1 MDKTKNKTYK
11 IKKLKS
17 SVKYKNI
24 DLGKAI
30 SFDLAISSCVDRSN
44 NVNINDSNITV
55 KCKNGV
61 TQIHPSYCEKEITK
75 IGGYSI
81 ELLIKEITDSD
92 ELKSYQSL
100 SQFHYKGQELFGRTS
115 VLIATS
121 TTPYLPRVLGYIE
134 LATPF
139 YVNRPRA
146 NVLNAPFKHNG
157 IAWKEW
163 DKETTKKY
171 INTITRI
178 ARCVIYPEFRGV
190 GLGQILVDHAIK
202 FAKTRWQ
209 ISNYKPLFIEISA
222 DMLKYVPFAEKAG
235 MHYIGETEGNLN
247 RIHKDLSYLLSNHV
261 RVAEKQIV
269 SEHQMGIVEQQKSRL
284 RKALKLIEENGIT
297 IQDFLTKLEDLP
309 KSKKLK
315 DFAFFNGLV
324 SLPKPTYIKG
334 LDNIAEQ
341 FVVNQ
346 VRNLGNYKS
355 DFHERINI
363 SKLEEPIILNNLSI
377 SYNTK
382 IRRTQK
388 TQAIH
393 KAFSISPSDIESP
406 IINKL
411 SLEIKPGEIIFII
424 GSSGAGKT
432 TLLNFL
438 SKELL
443 KDKSAKISGDY
454 VFPKKYNPGVF
465 KDIASKKALVEVF
478 GDYDVTYALQLMGMV
493 GLSDAYVYLKRYEE
507 LSKGQQFRAQLA
519 QAINSRFNTLII
531 DEFCSNLDPVTSN
544 VIAYRLKKL
553 AKRLGITLIVGAAH
567 CDNFIHSLAPDRVLR
582 LSTAWDY
589 EIIEG
594 NRFANFYPKKQH
606 RLDVQTLR
614 CKENYLKKFIRGEKS
629 TTIRNGKSNL
639 KTGLVMLESQDISI
653 AAYITEIK
661 CKRFR
666 ELSNDDA
673 KNDGFK
679 SVKSLRMALK
689 RIYKKVHEDSMVSI
703 LSLSFLNFK

>member
-17 SVKYKNI
+17 SVKYKKI
-24 DLGKAI
+24 DLSKAI

-44 NVNINDSNITV
+44 KVVINDSNITV

-61 TQIHPSYCEKEITK
+61 TQIHPSYCKKEITK

-92 ELKSYQSL
+92 ELKSCQSL

-139 YVNRPRA
+139 YVNKPRA
-146 NVLNAPFKHNG
+146 EVLNAPFKHNG

-202 FAKTRWQ
+202 FAKSRWQ
-209 ISNYKPLFIEISA
+209 ISSYKPLFIEISA

-297 IQDFLTKLEDLP
+297 IQDFLAKLEDLP

-334 LDNIAEQ
+334 LDNISER

-346 VRNLGNYKS
+346 VRNLGSHKS

-377 SYNTK
+377 SYKTK

-438 SKELL
+438 SKDLL
-443 KDKSAKISGDY
+443 REKSVKISGNY

-478 GDYDVTYALQLMGMV
+478 GNYDVTYALQLMGMV

-519 QAINSRFNTLII
+519 QTINSRFNTLII

-544 VIAYRLKKL
+544 VIAYRLSKL
-553 AKRLGITLIVGAAH
+553 AKRLGITLIIGAAH
-567 CDNFIHSLAPDRVLR
+567 CDNFIHSLLPDRVLR

-594 NRFANFYPKKQH
+594 KQFANFYPKKQH
-606 RLDVQTLR
+606 LLDTQTLR
-614 CKENYLKKFIRGEKS
+614 FKKNYLAKFIRGEKT
-629 TTIRNGKSNL
+629 TTIRNGKSTL
-639 KTGLVMLESQDISI
+639 SLGLVLLESSNNCI
-653 AAYITEIK
+653 AAYITEVK
-661 CKRFR
+661 YRKFS
-666 ELSNDDA
+666 ELTLEDA

-679 SVKSLRMALK
+679 TLNSLRTAL
-689 RIYKKVHEDSMVSI
+689 RTIYNNIHEDSIVSI

>member
-1 MDKTKNKTYK
+1 MKGIKNRNFN

-17 SVKYKNI
+17 SVKYKKI
-24 DLGKAI
+24 DIGKDV
-30 SFDLAISSCVDRSN
+30 SFDLAISSCVDKSSKIT
-44 NVNINDSNITV
+44 INDSSVTV

-61 TQIHPSYCEKEITK
+61 VQIHPSYCQKEVTK

-92 ELKSYQSL
+92 EIRSYESL
-100 SQFHYKGQELFGRTS
+100 SQFHYKGQQLFGRTS

-121 TTPYLPRVLGYIE
+121 TTPYLPKVLGYIE

-139 YVNRPRA
+139 YVNKPRA
-146 NVLNAPFKHNG
+146 EILNAPFKHNG
-157 IAWKEW
+157 IAWEEW

-190 GLGQILVDHAIK
+190 GLGQILVDHAII
-202 FAKTRWQ
+202 FAKSRWQ

-247 RIHKDLSYLLSNHV
+247 RIHKDLSYLLTNHV
-261 RVAEKQIV
+261 RVAEKKIV

-297 IQDFLTKLEDLP
+297 IQEFLAKLEDLP

-334 LDNIAEQ
+334 LDTIAEE
-341 FVVNQ
+341 FVANQ
-346 VRNLGNYKS
+346 AKNLQRDES
-355 DFHERINI
+355 DFYKRINI
-363 SKLEEPIILNNLSI
+363 SKLEEPIVLNNLCI

-411 SLEIKPGEIIFII
+411 SIEIKPGEIILII

-438 SKELL
+438 SKKLL
-443 KDKSAKISGDY
+443 RAKSAKISGEY
-454 VFPKKYNPGVF
+454 ALPKKYTPGVF
-465 KDIASKKALVEVF
+465 EDIASKKALVEVF
-478 GDYDVTYALQLMGMV
+478 GNYDVTYALQLMGMV

-519 QAINSRFNTLII
+519 QAINSKYNTLII

-544 VIAYRLKKL
+544 VIAYRLNKL

-567 CDNFIHSLAPDRVLR
+567 CDNFIHSLSPDRVLR

-594 NRFANFYPKKQH
+594 KQFANFYPKKEH
-606 RLDVQTLR
+606 RLDTQTLR
-614 CKENYLKKFIRGEKS
+614 FKENYLAKFIRGEKR
-629 TTIRNGKSNL
+629 TTIRNGKSAL
-639 KTGLVMLESQDISI
+639 RPGLVLLESLNKCI
-653 AAYITEIK
+653 AAYITEVK
-661 CKRFR
+661 QKKFC
-666 ELSNDDA
+666 ELTTEDA

-679 SVKSLRMALK
+679 TLRSLRAAL
-689 RIYKKVHEDSMVSI
+689 RTIYNNIHEDSIVSI